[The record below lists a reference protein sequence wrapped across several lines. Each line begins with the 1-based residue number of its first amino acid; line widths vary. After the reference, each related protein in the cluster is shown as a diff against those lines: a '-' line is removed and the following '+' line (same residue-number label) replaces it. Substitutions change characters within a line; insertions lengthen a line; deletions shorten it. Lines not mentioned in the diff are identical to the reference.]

1 MSVSETVVQQPYDDQ
16 AKGFYLLAALLI
28 FAPLCKGGNWPLAL
42 LVLELGAL
50 GLMAYGFQRTAFRDQ
65 LPGGLQLALLGLLVI
80 PLLQLIPLPE
90 GVWANLPGRETYAQ
104 ALAQAGADS
113 ALSGWRAASL
123 IPTATENAWLAL
135 LPPLLVF
142 LVAVGLPTRQLQ
154 GLVILFLGLA
164 VFQAILGLMQ
174 YGNGSDSLFRLGNPH
189 MGGSASG
196 TYVNRN
202 HLAGLLEMAL
212 PVGLAMLAATVGP
225 RRRSSHY
232 NRSNSL
238 RRRLAKLAG
247 WRSHQAALYG
257 AAVVAILLG
266 LIFTRSRTGVALAM
280 LGTLL
285 CTLAFARR
293 LGGKNVYGMMGT
305 CTALGLSL
313 ATLIGLAPVL
323 GRFTQ
328 DPLGDTRW
336 SIFTGTL
343 QGIGQFFPLGS
354 GSGTF
359 VEVFRRFHPPDILFD
374 GVVNSAHNDF
384 LEWLL
389 EGGLPVAALL
399 VVLLMFYLRHWSW
412 VWCRGIWSTFRFAQV
427 GAGIALGLMLLHS
440 LVDFNLHI
448 PANAVF
454 FAFLAAV
461 FFHQHEEEKTLAVQR
476 RRKVQ
481 SSSPE
486 SPMPAAHST
495 PIPPENAVNPFV
507 D

>member
-1 MSVSETVVQQPYDDQ
+1 
-16 AKGFYLLAALLI
+16 LLI

-42 LVLELGAL
+42 LVLELGAV
-50 GLMAYGFQRTAFRDQ
+50 GLMAYGCQRPTFRNQ
-65 LPGGLQLALLGLLVI
+65 LPSGLQLALLGLLAL

-90 GVWANLPGRETYAQ
+90 ALWTNLPGREMYAQ
-104 ALAQAGADS
+104 ALMQTGADS

-123 IPTATENAWLAL
+123 IPTATESAWLAL

-142 LVAVGLPTRQLQ
+142 LLAVGLPTRQLQ
-154 GLVILFLGLA
+154 RLVLLFLGLA

-174 YGNGSDSLFRLGNPH
+174 YGDGPDSLLRLGNLH

-212 PVGLAMLAATVGP
+212 PLGLAMLAATIGP
-225 RRRSSHY
+225 RRHGSRY
-232 NRSNSL
+232 NRSHSL
-238 RRRLAKLAG
+238 RRRFAKLAS

-280 LGTLL
+280 LGALL
-285 CTLAFARR
+285 CTVAFAHR
-293 LGGKNVYGMMGT
+293 LGGRNVYGTLGT
-305 CTALGLSL
+305 CTAVGLSL

-323 GRFTQ
+323 SRFTQ

-359 VEVFRRFHPPDILFD
+359 IDIFRRFHPPDIVFD
-374 GVVNSAHNDF
+374 GLVNSAHNDY

-389 EGGLPVAALL
+389 EGGLPMAALL
-399 VVLLMFYLRHWSW
+399 MILLVFYLRHWSW

-448 PANAVF
+448 PANAIF

-476 RRKVQ
+476 RRKVRPPG
-481 SSSPE
+481 PE
-486 SPMPAAHST
+486 SPLPTAHNT
-495 PIPPENAVNPFV
+495 PIPPENAVNPFA

>member
-1 MSVSETVVQQPYDDQ
+1 V
-16 AKGFYLLAALLI
+16 ALL
-28 FAPLCKGGNWPLAL
+28 F
-42 LVLELGAL
+42 LELGAL
-50 GLMAYGFQRTAFRDQ
+50 GLMVYGFQRPAFRDQ
-65 LPGGLQLALLGLLVI
+65 LSGGLQLALLGLLAI

-90 GVWANLPGRETYAQ
+90 GLWANLAGREIYAQ
-104 ALAQAGADS
+104 ALAQTTADNTFS
-113 ALSGWRAASL
+113 EWRAASL
-123 IPTATENAWLAL
+123 IPTATESACLAL

-142 LVAVGLPTRQLQ
+142 LIAVGLPTRQLQ

-164 VFQAILGLMQ
+164 VFQAVLGLMQ
-174 YGNGSDSLFRLGNPH
+174 YGNGSDS
-189 MGGSASG
+189 GSASG

-212 PVGLAMLAATVGP
+212 PVGLAMLAATIGP
-225 RRRSSHY
+225 RGRSGY

-238 RRRLAKLAG
+238 RRRFAKLAS

-257 AAVVAILLG
+257 AAVVAMLLG

-285 CTLAFARR
+285 CTVAFARR
-293 LGGKNVYGMMGT
+293 LGGKNVYGTLGT
-305 CTALGLSL
+305 CTAVGLSL

-323 GRFTQ
+323 SRFTQ

-343 QGIGQFFPLGS
+343 QGAGQFFPLGS

-359 VEVFRRFHPPDILFD
+359 IEVFRRFHPSDILFD
-374 GVVNSAHNDF
+374 GVVNSAHNDY

-399 VVLLMFYLRHWSW
+399 VILLMFYLRHWSW

-448 PANAVF
+448 PANAIF

-461 FFHQHEEEKTLAVQR
+461 FFHQHEEEKTLAIQR
-476 RRKVQ
+476 RHKVKPH
-481 SSSPE
+481 SPE
-486 SPMPAAHST
+486 SATPTVHSNT
-495 PIPPENAVNPFV
+495 IPPENAVNPFN